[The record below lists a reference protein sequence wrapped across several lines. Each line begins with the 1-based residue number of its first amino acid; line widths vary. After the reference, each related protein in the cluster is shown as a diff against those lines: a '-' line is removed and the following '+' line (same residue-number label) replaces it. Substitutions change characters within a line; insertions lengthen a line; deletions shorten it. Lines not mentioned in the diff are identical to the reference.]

1 MRAQTMPI
9 HAIVG
14 PTAVGKTALGIK
26 LAQVLDGEI
35 ISADSRQIY
44 KELSIGSAKP
54 TAQEL
59 ALVPHHFIDEL
70 RLGDYYSAGLFAEQA
85 TARIGDILER
95 NRVPIIVGGSTLYL
109 HALIHGLSP
118 LIPSD
123 KGVRTSIERRLADLG
138 KEALYE
144 ELCRV
149 DPDSAITMD
158 PTKTARVMRALEVF
172 ELTGIPLSRF
182 HDVQKTPPFSF
193 CVTVLTLER
202 SLLYRRIE
210 KRVNAM
216 IAAGLMEEVQNIREM
231 QLDLTL
237 PALKSIGYK
246 EPLAYLDGLYTWPEM
261 IEVLKRN
268 SRRYAKR
275 QITWFR
281 RYETYQRI
289 NADTPDDIL
298 IEALCQFTED

>member
-26 LAQVLDGEI
+26 LAEVIGGEI

-70 RLGDYYSAGLFAEQA
+70 KLGEHYSAGLFAKLA
-85 TARIGDILER
+85 TARISEILAR
-95 NRVPIIVGGSTLYL
+95 DRVPIVVGGSTLYL

-123 KGVRTSIERRLADLG
+123 TEVRTSIGNRLADLG
-138 KEALYE
+138 KNALYE

-149 DPDSAITMD
+149 DPDSASTMD
-158 PTKTARVMRALEVF
+158 PTKTTRMIRALEVF
-172 ELTGIPLSRF
+172 ELTGTPLSKF
-182 HDVQKTPPFSF
+182 HDVHETPPYSF
-193 CVTVLTLER
+193 CVTVLTLDR
-202 SLLYRRIE
+202 SVLYRRIE
-210 KRVNAM
+210 QRVDEM
-216 IAAGLMEEVQNIREM
+216 LAAGLIEEVQSIRNM
-231 QLDLTL
+231 QLDRTL

-246 EPLAYLDGLYTWPEM
+246 EPLAYLDGLYTWTHMVET
-261 IEVLKRN
+261 LKRN

-275 QITWFR
+275 QLTWFR
-281 RYETYQRI
+281 RYETYRRVS
-289 NADTPDDIL
+289 AETPDEVL
-298 IEALCQFTED
+298 VRTLCHLSEE

>member
-1 MRAQTMPI
+1 MRAQTPPI
-9 HAIVG
+9 RAIVG

-26 LAQVLDGEI
+26 LAQFLDGEI

-70 RLGDYYSAGLFAEQA
+70 GLGEYYSAGLFAEQA
-85 TARIGDILER
+85 VARIDEILER
-95 NRVPIIVGGSTLYL
+95 NRTPIVVGGSTLYL

-118 LIPSD
+118 LSPSD
-123 KGVRTSIERRLADLG
+123 MKVRTSIGNRLANLG
-138 KEALYE
+138 KDALYE
-144 ELCRV
+144 ELCRI
-149 DPDSAITMD
+149 DPDSASTMD
-158 PTKTARVMRALEVF
+158 STKTARVMRALEVF
-172 ELTGIPLSRF
+172 ELTGIPLSKF
-182 HDVQKTPPFSF
+182 HEVHKNPPYSF
-193 CVTVLTLER
+193 HVTVLTLDR
-202 SLLYRRIE
+202 SVLYRRIE
-210 KRVNAM
+210 QRVDAM
-216 IAAGLMEEVQNIREM
+216 LAAGLIEEAQNIRDM
-231 QLDLTL
+231 QLDRTL

-246 EPLAYLDGLYTWPEM
+246 EPLAYLDGLYSLPDMVE
-261 IEVLKRN
+261 ILKRN

-289 NADTPDDIL
+289 SADTPDDVL
-298 IEALCQFTED
+298 IETLCHLSKE

>member
-1 MRAQTMPI
+1 MRARTMPI
-9 HAIVG
+9 RAIVG
-14 PTAVGKTALGIK
+14 PTAVGKTAVGIK
-26 LAQVLDGEI
+26 LAQALDGEI

-44 KELSIGSAKP
+44 KELCIGSAKP
-54 TAQEL
+54 APKEL
-59 ALVPHHFIDEL
+59 ALVPHHFVDEL
-70 RLGDYYSAGLFAEQA
+70 RLGEYYSAGLFAEQA
-85 TARIGDILER
+85 TARIGEILER

-123 KGVRTSIERRLADLG
+123 ADVRSSIEKRLADFG
-138 KEALYE
+138 KEALYA
-144 ELCRV
+144 ELCRI
-149 DPDSAITMD
+149 DPDSANTMD
-158 PTKTARVMRALEVF
+158 PTKTTRVMRALEVF
-172 ELTGIPLSRF
+172 ELTGKPLSRF
-182 HDVQKTPPFSF
+182 HDVQKTPLYSF
-193 CVTVLTLER
+193 CVTVLTLDR

-210 KRVNAM
+210 QRVDAM
-216 IAAGLMEEVQNIREM
+216 IAAGLMKEVQNIRNM

-246 EPLAYLDGLYTWPEM
+246 EPLAYLDGLYTWPDM

-281 RYETYQRI
+281 RYEAYQRMS
-289 NADTPDDIL
+289 ADTPDDVL
-298 IEALCQFTED
+298 IKTLSHLSE

>member
-1 MRAQTMPI
+1 MRARTMPI
-9 HAIVG
+9 RAIVG
-14 PTAVGKTALGIK
+14 PTAVGKTALGIR
-26 LAQVLDGEI
+26 LAQALDGEI

-44 KELSIGSAKP
+44 KELCIGSAKP
-54 TAQEL
+54 TAKEL

-70 RLGDYYSAGLFAEQA
+70 RLGEYYSAGLFAEQA
-85 TARIGDILER
+85 TARIGEILER

-123 KGVRTSIERRLADLG
+123 AVVRRSIEKRLADLG
-138 KEALYE
+138 KEALYA
-144 ELCRV
+144 ELCRI
-149 DPDSAITMD
+149 DPDSANTMD
-158 PTKTARVMRALEVF
+158 QTKTARVMRALEVF
-172 ELTGIPLSRF
+172 ELTGTPLSRF
-182 HDVQKTPPFSF
+182 HDVQKTPLYSF
-193 CVTVLTLER
+193 CVTVLTLDR

-210 KRVNAM
+210 QRVDAM
-216 IAAGLMEEVQNIREM
+216 IAAGLMKEVQNIRNM

-246 EPLAYLDGLYTWPEM
+246 EPLAYLDGLYTWPDM

-281 RYETYQRI
+281 RYEAYQRMS
-289 NADTPDDIL
+289 ADTPDDVL
-298 IEALCQFTED
+298 IKTLSHLSE

>member
-26 LAQVLDGEI
+26 LAQVLGGEI
-35 ISADSRQIY
+35 ISADSRQIF

-59 ALVPHHFIDEL
+59 VLVPHHFIDEL
-70 RLGDYYSAGLFAEQA
+70 RLGEYYSAGLFAEQA
-85 TARIGDILER
+85 TARIGEILER
-95 NRVPIIVGGSTLYL
+95 DRVPIIVGGSTLYL

-118 LIPSD
+118 FIPSD
-123 KGVRTSIERRLADLG
+123 MEVRTSIEMRLADIG

-144 ELCRV
+144 ELRRI
-149 DPDSAITMD
+149 DPGSASTMD

-172 ELTGIPLSRF
+172 ELTGTPLSRF
-182 HDVQKTPPFSF
+182 HDVHKTPPYSF
-193 CVTVLTLER
+193 YVTVLTLDR

-210 KRVNAM
+210 QRVDAM
-216 IAAGLMEEVQNIREM
+216 LAAGLIEEVQTVRGL
-231 QLDLTL
+231 QLDRTL

-246 EPLAYLDGLYTWPEM
+246 EPLAYLDGLYTWPDMVE
-261 IEVLKRN
+261 ILKRN

-281 RYETYQRI
+281 RYEAYQRVS
-289 NADTPDDIL
+289 ADVPDGIL
-298 IEALCQFTED
+298 IKTLCHLSEE

>member
-1 MRAQTMPI
+1 MRAQATPI

-70 RLGDYYSAGLFAEQA
+70 RLGEYYSAGLFAEQA
-85 TARIGDILER
+85 TARIGEVLAR

-123 KGVRTSIERRLADLG
+123 MGVRTSIEKRLADLG

-144 ELCRV
+144 ELRRI
-149 DPDSAITMD
+149 DPDSANAMD

-172 ELTGIPLSRF
+172 ELTGTPLSRF
-182 HDVQKTPPFSF
+182 HDVQKTPPYSF
-193 CVTVLTLER
+193 CVTVLTLRR

-210 KRVNAM
+210 QRVDAM
-216 IAAGLMEEVQNIREM
+216 IAAGLMDEVQKIRNM
-231 QLDLTL
+231 QLDQTL

-246 EPLAYLDGLYTWPEM
+246 EPLAYLDGLCTWPDMVE
-261 IEVLKRN
+261 ILKRN

-275 QITWFR
+275 QVTWFR

-289 NADTPDDIL
+289 RADTPDDVL
-298 IEALCQFTED
+298 IKTLCHLSEE

>member
-1 MRAQTMPI
+1 MPI

-26 LAQVLDGEI
+26 LAQVLNGEI

-54 TAQEL
+54 TTQEL
-59 ALVPHHFIDEL
+59 ALVPHHFIDES
-70 RLGDYYSAGLFAEQA
+70 RLGEYYSAGLFAEQA
-85 TARIGDILER
+85 TARIGEILER

-123 KGVRTSIERRLADLG
+123 MGVRTSIEKRLADLG

-144 ELCRV
+144 ELRRI
-149 DPDSAITMD
+149 DPDSANTMD

-172 ELTGIPLSRF
+172 ELTGTPLSRF
-182 HDVQKTPPFSF
+182 HDVHKNPPYSF
-193 CVTVLTLER
+193 CVTVLALER

-210 KRVNAM
+210 QRVDAM
-216 IAAGLMEEVQNIREM
+216 LAAGLIEEVQTVRGL
-231 QLDLTL
+231 QLDRTL

-246 EPLAYLDGLYTWPEM
+246 EPLAYLDGLYTWPDMVE
-261 IEVLKRN
+261 ILKRN

-275 QITWFR
+275 QITWFG
-281 RYETYQRI
+281 RYEAYQRVS
-289 NADTPDDIL
+289 ADAPDDIL
-298 IEALCQFTED
+298 IKTLCHHSEE

>member
-9 HAIVG
+9 RAIVG

-54 TAQEL
+54 TTREL

-70 RLGDYYSAGLFAEQA
+70 RLGDYYSAGLFADQA
-85 TARIGDILER
+85 TKRIGDILER

-123 KGVRTSIERRLADLG
+123 TGVRTSIEKRLADLG
-138 KEALYE
+138 KKALYE
-144 ELCRV
+144 ELLRI
-149 DPDSAITMD
+149 DPDSANTMD

-172 ELTGIPLSRF
+172 ELTGMPLSRF
-182 HDVQKTPPFSF
+182 HDVHKTPPYSF
-193 CVTVLTLER
+193 RVTVLTLDR

-210 KRVNAM
+210 QRVDAM
-216 IAAGLMEEVQNIREM
+216 LTAGLMEEVQIIHDM
-231 QLDLTL
+231 QLDRTL

-246 EPLAYLDGLYTWPEM
+246 ETLAYLDGVYTWPEM

-281 RYETYQRI
+281 RYEAYQRMSA
-289 NADTPDDIL
+289 NTPDDVL
-298 IEALCQFTED
+298 IKTLCHLSEE

>member
-1 MRAQTMPI
+1 MRARTMPI
-9 HAIVG
+9 RAIVG

-26 LAQVLDGEI
+26 LAQALDGEI

-44 KELSIGSAKP
+44 KELCIGSAKP
-54 TAQEL
+54 TAKEL
-59 ALVPHHFIDEL
+59 ALVPHHFVDEL
-70 RLGDYYSAGLFAEQA
+70 RLGEYYSAGLFAEQA
-85 TARIGDILER
+85 TARIGEILKR

-123 KGVRTSIERRLADLG
+123 AGVRSSIEKRLADLG
-138 KEALYE
+138 KEALYA
-144 ELCRV
+144 ELCRI
-149 DPDSAITMD
+149 DPDSANTMD
-158 PTKTARVMRALEVF
+158 PTKTSRVMRALEVF
-172 ELTGIPLSRF
+172 ELTGKPLSRF
-182 HDVQKTPPFSF
+182 HDVQKILPYSF
-193 CVTVLTLER
+193 CVTVLTLDR
-202 SLLYRRIE
+202 SLLYQRIE
-210 KRVNAM
+210 QRVDAM
-216 IAAGLMEEVQNIREM
+216 IAAGLMEEVQNIRDM

-246 EPLAYLDGLYTWPEM
+246 EPLAYLDGLYTWPDM

-281 RYETYQRI
+281 RYEAYQRMS
-289 NADTPDDIL
+289 ADTPDDVL
-298 IEALCQFTED
+298 IKTLSHLSE

>member
-9 HAIVG
+9 RAIVG

-44 KELSIGSAKP
+44 NELSIGSAKP

-59 ALVPHHFIDEL
+59 TLVPHHFINEL
-70 RLGDYYSAGLFAEQA
+70 SLGEYYSAGLFAEQA
-85 TARIGDILER
+85 TARIGEILER

-123 KGVRTSIERRLADLG
+123 MDVRTSLGNRLADLG
-138 KEALYE
+138 KDALYE
-144 ELCRV
+144 ELCRI
-149 DPDSAITMD
+149 DPDSASKMD
-158 PTKTARVMRALEVF
+158 PTKTSRVVRALEVF
-172 ELTGIPLSRF
+172 ELTGTPLSRF
-182 HDVQKTPPFSF
+182 HDIHKTPPYSF
-193 CVTVLTLER
+193 RVTVLTLDR

-210 KRVNAM
+210 QRVDAM
-216 IAAGLMEEVQNIREM
+216 LAAGLIEEVQDICDM
-231 QLDLTL
+231 QLDRTL

-246 EPLAYLDGLYTWPEM
+246 EPLAYLDGLCTWPDMVE
-261 IEVLKRN
+261 ILKRN

-275 QITWFR
+275 QVTWFR

-289 NADTPDDIL
+289 SADTPVDVL
-298 IEALCQFTED
+298 IKTLCHLSEE

>member
-9 HAIVG
+9 RAIVG

-54 TAQEL
+54 TSQEL

-70 RLGDYYSAGLFAEQA
+70 RLGEYYSAGLFSEQA
-85 TARIGDILER
+85 TARIGEILGR

-123 KGVRTSIERRLADLG
+123 KGVRASIEKRLADLG

-144 ELCRV
+144 ELRRI
-149 DPDSAITMD
+149 DPDSANTMD
-158 PTKTARVMRALEVF
+158 PTKTSRVVRAIEVF
-172 ELTGIPLSRF
+172 ELTGTPLSKL
-182 HDVQKTPPFSF
+182 HDVQKTPPYSF

-202 SLLYRRIE
+202 SSLYRRIE
-210 KRVNAM
+210 QRVDAM
-216 IAAGLMEEVQNIREM
+216 IAAGLLEEVHNIRNM

-261 IEVLKRN
+261 IEILKRN

-281 RYETYQRI
+281 RYDAYRRMR
-289 NADTPDDIL
+289 ADTPDDVL
-298 IEALCQFTED
+298 IKTLCHLSKE

>member
-1 MRAQTMPI
+1 MWAQTMPI

-26 LAQVLDGEI
+26 LAQFLDGEI

-70 RLGDYYSAGLFAEQA
+70 RLGEYYSAGLFAEQA
-85 TARIGDILER
+85 AARIGEILER
-95 NRVPIIVGGSTLYL
+95 NRVPIVVGGSTLYL

-123 KGVRTSIERRLADLG
+123 MEVRTSIANRLADLG

-144 ELCRV
+144 QLCRV
-149 DPDSAITMD
+149 DPDSANTMD
-158 PTKTARVMRALEVF
+158 PTKTTRVMRALEVF

-182 HDVQKTPPFSF
+182 HDAPKTPPYSFS
-193 CVTVLTLER
+193 VTVLTLDR
-202 SLLYRRIE
+202 SVLYRRIE
-210 KRVNAM
+210 QRVDSM
-216 IAAGLMEEVQNIREM
+216 LEAGLIGEVQNIRDM
-231 QLDLTL
+231 QLDRTL

-246 EPLAYLDGLYTWPEM
+246 EALAYLDGLCTWPDM
-261 IEVLKRN
+261 IEILKRN

-281 RYETYQRI
+281 RYEAYQRI
-289 NADTPDDIL
+289 DADTPDDVL
-298 IEALCQFTED
+298 IKTLCHLSEE

>member
-14 PTAVGKTALGIK
+14 PTAVGKTALAIK

-70 RLGDYYSAGLFAEQA
+70 RLGEYYSAGLFAEQA
-85 TARIGDILER
+85 SARIGEILER

-123 KGVRTSIERRLADLG
+123 TGVRTSIEKRLAVLG

-144 ELCRV
+144 ELRRI
-149 DPDSAITMD
+149 DPDSANTMD

-172 ELTGIPLSRF
+172 ELTGTPLSKF
-182 HDVQKTPPFSF
+182 HDVHKNPPYSF
-193 CVTVLTLER
+193 CVTVLTLDR
-202 SLLYRRIE
+202 SLLYHRIE
-210 KRVNAM
+210 QRVDAM
-216 IAAGLMEEVQNIREM
+216 IAAGLMEEVQSICDM
-231 QLDLTL
+231 QLDRTL

-246 EPLAYLDGLYTWPEM
+246 EPLAYLHGLYTWPDMVE
-261 IEVLKRN
+261 ILKRN
-268 SRRYAKR
+268 SRRYSKR

-281 RYETYQRI
+281 RYEAYQRMS
-289 NADTPDDIL
+289 ADAPEDVL
-298 IEALCQFTED
+298 IKTLCHVSKE

>member
-14 PTAVGKTALGIK
+14 PTAVGKTVLGIK
-26 LAQVLDGEI
+26 LAQILDGEI

-54 TAQEL
+54 TTQEL

-70 RLGDYYSAGLFAEQA
+70 RLGEYYSAGLFAEQA
-85 TARIGDILER
+85 TARIGEILER
-95 NRVPIIVGGSTLYL
+95 HRIPIIVGGSTLYL

-123 KGVRTSIERRLADLG
+123 MEVRTSIENRLADLG
-138 KEALYE
+138 KDALFE
-144 ELCRV
+144 ELCRI
-149 DPDSAITMD
+149 DPDSANTMD
-158 PTKTARVMRALEVF
+158 PTKTTRVMRALEVF
-172 ELTGIPLSRF
+172 EITGTPLSRF
-182 HDVQKTPPFSF
+182 HDVHKTPPYSF
-193 CVTVLTLER
+193 CVTVLTLDR

-210 KRVNAM
+210 QRVDAM
-216 IAAGLMEEVQNIREM
+216 LAAGLIEEVQNIREM
-231 QLDLTL
+231 QLDRTL

-246 EPLAYLDGLYTWPEM
+246 ESLAYLDGLYTWPDMVE
-261 IEVLKRN
+261 ILKRN

-281 RYETYQRI
+281 RYESYQRI
-289 NADTPDDIL
+289 STDTPDDVL
-298 IEALCQFTED
+298 IKMLCHLSEE